1 MNVRQFTYL
10 SFPHPPAPPGVR
22 RARGRVGGAAAAG
35 AARIYWPHVLCY
47 LRELYNLPFD
57 NVYTHSTL

>member
-10 SFPHPPAPPGVR
+10 SFLHPPARGGEGV
-22 RARGRVGGAAAAG
+22 GLAAAVAV

-57 NVYTHSTL
+57 NVYTHYTF